1 MSQTPAFDFS
11 KFVPGFDFLQK
22 FSGSPTAGAAPSVSS
37 WVAPT
42 LDPKEL
48 ERRIQD
54 LKTVQFWLEQN
65 TQAVAATIQALEVQ
79 RMTLAA
85 LQGMN
90 VSMNDLAE
98 SLKAKPA
105 EASNDA
111 ANQSQPTAGAA
122 PTPARSKRKP
132 ATKPAAAAASTPSP
146 SGADPMA
153 WWGALTQQFQGI
165 ANDAMKDMQF
175 KAEAA
180 QAKGTRSAAPAAAA
194 KKVARKSTASQKASA
209 KPKRS

>member
-1 MSQTPAFDFS
+1 MKTTPTADFS

-22 FSGSPTAGAAPSVSS
+22 LAGASAPAGAPSVSS

-79 RMTLAA
+79 RMTLAT

-90 VSMNDLAE
+90 VSMGHLAE
-98 SLKAKPA
+98 AL
-105 EASNDA
+105 
-111 ANQSQPTAGAA
+111 QV
-122 PTPARSKRKP
+122 
-132 ATKPAAAAASTPSP
+132 KPAADPAPAAAEPGPAAPRARAKRPRQAGEQTSAASA
-146 SGADPMA
+146 SSEGAGAIDPMA
-153 WWGALTQQFQGI
+153 WWGSLTQQFQQI
-165 ANDAMKDMQF
+165 AGEAMKDMQD
-175 KAEAA
+175 KAQKMAA
-180 QAKGTRSAAPAAAA
+180 TQAHPTA
-194 KKVARKSTASQKASA
+194 KPQTQSRRTTSPTARKTPA
-209 KPKRS
+209 PKGRKKT

>member
-1 MSQTPAFDFS
+1 MNQSPAFDFS

-22 FSGSPTAGAAPSVSS
+22 FSGAQTAGAAPSVSS
-37 WVAPT
+37 WVTPT

-79 RMTLAA
+79 RMTLSA

-98 SLKAKPA
+98 SLKV
-105 EASNDA
+105 
-111 ANQSQPTAGAA
+111 
-122 PTPARSKRKP
+122 
-132 ATKPAAAAASTPSP
+132 KPAAAPAQES
-146 SGADPMA
+146 
-153 WWGALTQQFQGI
+153 
-165 ANDAMKDMQF
+165 
-175 KAEAA
+175 EAA
-180 QAKGTRSAAPAAAA
+180 ATGKP
-194 KKVARKSTASQKASA
+194 
-209 KPKRS
+209 KPKRKPEIGRAHV

>member
-11 KFVPGFDFLQK
+11 KLVPGFDFLQK
-22 FSGSPTAGAAPSVSS
+22 FSGTPTSGAAPSVSS
-37 WVAPT
+37 WVTPT

-65 TQAVAATIQALEVQ
+65 TQGVAATIQALEVQ
-79 RMTLAA
+79 RMTLTA

-98 SLKAKPA
+98 SLKVKPSH
-105 EASNDA
+105 EAHA
-111 ANQSQPTAGAA
+111 AADPSQPTADA
-122 PTPARSKRKP
+122 TPAQAKPKRKTAAKP
-132 ATKPAAAAASTPSP
+132 VADATSTPSP
-146 SGADPMA
+146 KGADPMA
-153 WWGALTQQFQGI
+153 WWGSLTQQFQGI
-165 ANDAMKDMQF
+165 ANDALKDMQL

-180 QAKGTRSAAPAAAA
+180 QAKGPRPAASATPP
-194 KKVARKSTASQKASA
+194 KVVRKASA
-209 KPKRS
+209 SKKVSVKRKRN

>member
-1 MSQTPAFDFS
+1 MNQTPTFDFS

-22 FSGSPTAGAAPSVSS
+22 LSGGANAGAAPSVSS
-37 WVAPT
+37 WVTPT

-98 SLKAKPA
+98 SLKVKPA
-105 EASNDA
+105 EADPAATDA
-111 ANQSQPTAGAA
+111 APTHPKAQPTA
-122 PTPARSKRKP
+122 ARSKRKP
-132 ATKPAAAAASTPSP
+132 SAKATTDATGAASP

-165 ANDAMKDMQF
+165 ANDAMKDMQL
-175 KAEAA
+175 KAAAA
-180 QAKGTRSAAPAAAA
+180 QAKGFSPPEPVKPAA
-194 KKVARKSTASQKASA
+194 KVARKTTASKKTPVKS
-209 KPKRS
+209 KRG

>member
-1 MSQTPAFDFS
+1 MKTTPTADFS

-22 FSGSPTAGAAPSVSS
+22 LAGASAPAGAPSVSS

-79 RMTLAA
+79 RMTLAT

-90 VSMNDLAE
+90 VSMSHLAE
-98 SLKAKPA
+98 ALKV
-105 EASNDA
+105 
-111 ANQSQPTAGAA
+111 
-122 PTPARSKRKP
+122 
-132 ATKPAAAAASTPSP
+132 KPAADPAPAAAEPGPAAPRAQAKRPRQAGEQTSAASA
-146 SGADPMA
+146 SSEGAGAIDPMV
-153 WWGALTQQFQGI
+153 WWGSLTQQFQQI
-165 ANDAMKDMQF
+165 AGEAMKDMQD
-175 KAEAA
+175 KAQKMAAA
-180 QAKGTRSAAPAAAA
+180 QAAPTAKPRAQSRRTTGATARKAPAPKGR
-194 KKVARKSTASQKASA
+194 KKT
-209 KPKRS
+209 

>member
-1 MSQTPAFDFS
+1 MSQTPGFDFS
-11 KFVPGFDFLQK
+11 KMVPGFDFLQK
-22 FSGSPTAGAAPSVSS
+22 LSGGQPAHASPSVSS

-98 SLKAKPA
+98 SLKVKP
-105 EASNDA
+105 E
-111 ANQSQPTAGAA
+111 AA
-122 PTPARSKRKP
+122 PQ
-132 ATKPAAAAASTPSP
+132 AAASPPPQASSPAQAQARSRRKSAVKPGTDAAGTSPP

-153 WWGALTQQFQGI
+153 WWGALTQQFQTI
-165 ANDAMKDMQF
+165 ANDAMKDMQR

-180 QAKGTRSAAPAAAA
+180 QAKGTDPMSSAAPVKAKVRKAAPLKKAAA
-194 KKVARKSTASQKASA
+194 K
-209 KPKRS
+209 PKQR

>member
-22 FSGSPTAGAAPSVSS
+22 FSGSPPTGSTPSVSS

-65 TQAVAATIQALEVQ
+65 TQAVVATIQAMEVQ

-98 SLKAKPA
+98 SLKVKPA
-105 EASNDA
+105 ADSSPSATPPSPAADA
-111 ANQSQPTAGAA
+111 EPVQAKV
-122 PTPARSKRKP
+122 KRKP
-132 ATKPAAAAASTPSP
+132 AAQTTTDGASTPAS

-153 WWGALTQQFQGI
+153 WWGALTQQFQSI
-165 ANDAMKDMQF
+165 AADAMKDMQL
-175 KAEAA
+175 KAEQA
-180 QAKGTRSAAPAAAA
+180 QAKGASPVAPSAAVKPT
-194 KKVARKSTASQKASA
+194 ARKSSTRKTTQA
-209 KPKRS
+209 KTQRR